1 MTNGSIKYVES
12 VKESHG
18 GRMSHDGGRSSSS
31 SNSSLNDESHVVEE
45 NIVVI
50 EYRESKED
58 ALSSVAKSDA
68 FENVVK
74 IAGMPKI
81 TPVIDSV
88 LVMDACDLAVDEPKE
103 QSLDAHFRNPDS
115 SSLNFTITH
124 LFSSLIKFE
133 LHHHPPEGVVK
144 YYTGD
149 DLYLFDKFQTTR
161 VTNFRR
167 PKIGK
172 GSNSIFLA
180 GDCQIW

>member
-1 MTNGSIKYVES
+1 MGDECLMMV
-12 VKESHG
+12 G
-18 GRMSHDGGRSSSS
+18 GPKRATDEF
-31 SNSSLNDESHVVEE
+31 NDESHFVEE

-58 ALSSVAKSDA
+58 ALSLVAKSDA

-103 QSLDAHFRNPDS
+103 QSLDAHFRNLDS

-124 LFSSLIKFE
+124 LFSSLIKSE

-161 VTNFRR
+161 VPNSRR

-180 GDCQIW
+180 DQLHPYYIYSSLV